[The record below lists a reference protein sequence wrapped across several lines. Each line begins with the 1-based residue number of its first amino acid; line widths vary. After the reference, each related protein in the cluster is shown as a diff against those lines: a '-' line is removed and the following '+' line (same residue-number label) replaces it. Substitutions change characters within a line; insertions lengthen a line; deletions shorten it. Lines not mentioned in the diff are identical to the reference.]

1 MQLLAVLAT
10 VCVSNPWVLI
20 PTSLIVVVFLLL
32 RAYYLK
38 NSREIKR
45 LEAVGETA
53 VGETVVADV
62 YILLKRWLQLEMK
75 STKVLNPWHS
85 GFSNVAM

>member
-1 MQLLAVLAT
+1 MQLLAVLVT

-53 VGETVVADV
+53 VADV
-62 YILLKRWLQLEMK
+62 FYT
-75 STKVLNPWHS
+75 S
-85 GFSNVAM
+85 